1 MAITPLKALL
11 FLAGASTAAGATA
24 YVAGAFDPY
33 LGNGTAAG
41 IASLPAGEPKVDA
54 AKPQTP
60 DAKADPAKPEA
71 KVAAV
76 DPASAT
82 AAPAAA
88 EPKAPAFDLLRVEPD
103 GSIVIAGSAMP
114 NSSVEVIS
122 GSKVL
127 GTVAAGPE
135 GDFVAVLEEPLKPG
149 DYQIVLRS
157 NGPGAIAVN
166 SVETAVVS
174 VPTDKNGQV
183 LALVEQ
189 PGAPSKLIT
198 LPAAAEPK
206 PADVATATPP
216 AGEPAA
222 TPPAVKP
229 IGTGGAPTIAV
240 EAVEIEGRKI
250 FVAGAA
256 LAGSTVRG
264 YVNDI
269 VLGEAK
275 TSPEGRFL
283 IETER
288 DLKVGDYIV
297 RVDVLSPDGSKVVAR
312 AAVPFQREPGEAVA
326 AVAPPIEAA
335 PQPAAP
341 AEQPAAP
348 VKTGQPTAAA
358 PAQPAPNQPLPETPG
373 EQAEAAAELKPALPA
388 GQSTT
393 AETPAVEPSKPAAP
407 TNGPAEAGSA
417 AEALA
422 GLAAGATAPKLQA
435 ADGGVIIRRGDSLWR
450 ISKRVYGRGMR
461 FSTIYLANK
470 EQIRNPDLIWP
481 GQVFRVPDKTD
492 EGEAADMKAMEGQ
505 ATTVQ

>member
-11 FLAGASTAAGATA
+11 FLGGASVAAAGTA
-24 YVAGAFDPY
+24 YLAGAFDPY
-33 LGNGTAAG
+33 LSGNDKPVG
-41 IASLPAGEPKVDA
+41 IAALPETPKAGSTEAGNAPA
-54 AKPQTP
+54 
-60 DAKADPAKPEA
+60 AKPEA
-71 KVAAV
+71 KVAAT
-76 DPASAT
+76 D
-82 AAPAAA
+82 PAAA
-88 EPKAPAFDLLRVEPD
+88 KPAQSSATEQPKAPAFDLLRVEPD
-103 GSIVIAGSAMP
+103 GSMVIAGSAMP

-127 GTVAAGPE
+127 GKVAAGPE
-135 GDFVAVLEEPLKPG
+135 GDFVAVLDEPLKPG

-157 NGPGAIAVN
+157 SGPGAVVAN

-198 LPAAAEPK
+198 ATGAQPKATDTATTTNPAEKPAADAAAAQEPAEASK
-206 PADVATATPP
+206 PTV
-216 AGEPAA
+216 AGEA
-222 TPPAVKP
+222 PAV
-229 IGTGGAPTIAV
+229 AV

-256 LAGSTVRG
+256 PAGTTVRG

-297 RVDVLSPDGSKVVAR
+297 RVDVLSPDESKVVAR

-326 AVAPPIEAA
+326 AVAPVA
-335 PQPAAP
+335 PVKPAAP
-341 AEQPAAP
+341 AEQPAATPTEPTPAPAATKPAADAAP
-348 VKTGQPTAAA
+348 VTEPDGTGAAKPA
-358 PAQPAPNQPLPETPG
+358 PAQPA
-373 EQAEAAAELKPALPA
+373 AAE
-388 GQSTT
+388 T
-393 AETPAVEPSKPAAP
+393 AEPDAP
-407 TNGPAEAGSA
+407 KST

-422 GLAAGATAPKLQA
+422 ELAAGTTAPKLQA

-450 ISKRVYGRGMR
+450 ISKRVYGRGVR

-470 EQIRNPDLIWP
+470 EQIRNPDKIWP